1 MRTGFSQC
9 ASISGVSFRSGFPV
23 TPFSS
28 HGTPPQP
35 LPRRRGRRRK
45 KRQQGSVTITL
56 LFLVL
61 LGGLGLRAIPTPSLR
76 KIQEVVWVSHPEP
89 LAMEGGDPYI
99 RALMR
104 TISAAESNTSYPYTV
119 LYGGESF
126 APENRHPNIC
136 VPITAGPNTG
146 DCTTA
151 AGRYQFLTQTWE
163 EKAEKYHPRPP
174 SWYEVWGEYSFDPES
189 QDLVVYQWLKDE
201 NAWGFDLS
209 TALREDRL
217 DDVLRRLSGT
227 WTSLGY
233 GIESNTMTA
242 RLPRIYRNL
251 LAEELENAS
260 ASNAPNEAENNPL

>member
-1 MRTGFSQC
+1 M
-9 ASISGVSFRSGFPV
+9 FRSSTFPV

-35 LPRRRGRRRK
+35 LPRRRVRRRK
-45 KRQQGSVTITL
+45 KRQQGSITVTL
-56 LFLVL
+56 LVLVL

-126 APENRHPNIC
+126 APGNRHPNIC

-174 SWYEVWGEYSFDPES
+174 AWYEMWGEYNFDPKS

-201 NAWGFDLS
+201 NAWGFDIA

-251 LAEELENAS
+251 LAEELEKAPAS
-260 ASNAPNEAENNPL
+260 PRPNPSAGNPL

>member
-1 MRTGFSQC
+1 
-9 ASISGVSFRSGFPV
+9 V

-35 LPRRRGRRRK
+35 LPRHLVRRRK
-45 KRQQGSVTITL
+45 KRQQGSITVTL
-56 LFLVL
+56 LLLVF

-76 KIQEVVWVSHPEP
+76 KIQEVVWVSHPDP
-89 LAMEGGDPYI
+89 LVMEGGNPYL

-126 APENRHPNIC
+126 SPGNRHPNIC

-146 DCTTA
+146 NCTTA
-151 AGRYQFLTQTWE
+151 AGRYQFLAQTWE

-174 SWYEVWGEYSFDPES
+174 AWYSVWGEYSFDPES
-189 QDLVVYQWLKDE
+189 QDLVVYRWLQDDQ
-201 NAWGFDLS
+201 AWGFDLS
-209 TALREDRL
+209 VALQEGRL

-233 GIESNTMTA
+233 GIESNSMTA

-251 LAEELENAS
+251 LEEELQNALS
-260 ASNAPNEAENNPL
+260 GSRPTESNPL

>member
-1 MRTGFSQC
+1 M
-9 ASISGVSFRSGFPV
+9 

-28 HGTPPQP
+28 HGTPPSP
-35 LPRRRGRRRK
+35 LPRRRLRRRK
-45 KRQQGSVTITL
+45 KRQQGGSLTITI
-56 LFLVL
+56 LVL
-61 LGGLGLRAIPTPSLR
+61 ALLGWVGLRAIPTPSLR
-76 KIQEVVWVSHPEP
+76 KIQEVVWVSHPQP

-104 TISAAESNTSYPYTV
+104 TISAAESNTNQPYTV

-126 APENRHPNIC
+126 SPANRHPNLC

-146 DCTTA
+146 NCTTA

-174 SWYEVWGEYSFDPES
+174 AWYTVWGEYSFDPEY
-189 QDLVVYQWLKDE
+189 QDMVVYRWLKDD

-209 TALREDRL
+209 AALREGRL

-233 GIESNTMTA
+233 GIESNSMTA

-251 LAEELENAS
+251 LEEELQ
-260 ASNAPNEAENNPL
+260 NAPAGAYPNSAEGSPL